1 MLIPGSRRLRVPAV
15 VLVAVLTLVFLLYN
29 SDHNVRRGHA
39 LDRLV
44 RPQTW
49 LKPHPPSLPGLPP
62 EYAIPSSESPWC
74 QDRYGTRYLNNT
86 RDWSASYC
94 TRESASNF
102 TCFWSATASDRVDV
116 MCLGRRAVFDASQ
129 QRFRLACQLR
139 ELSQQ
144 EKVDGV
150 PAVPDQL
157 TRHWY
162 DTGPGIVMERAVLL
176 GKAFPV
182 PRKPATTTI
191 LVKREGNANLWHSLM
206 EIISLSW
213 TLDVLQMTVDDE
225 TGEPFLSPRAGRNA
239 QVVLLDQHDEGN
251 FIALWRLF
259 AKMPIRHIHDLDDSE
274 PPTDIV
280 IPFAGGSN
288 PLWQGDW
295 VDLECHDSALVKA
308 FVSRVLSHYNTST
321 PSRDADQVTV
331 TFIHRTNTR
340 KLIDEAEHIGALA
353 SAIPHMKLNVVD
365 FAALPL
371 TGQIDIIRGTD
382 VLVGVH
388 GAGLTHLMFL
398 RPGSTVIEI
407 LPEGFQHKGFRN
419 LAQMLGLNFLR
430 THAKMRGN
438 ASGSQQWQSD
448 DVDIDGQKLMDVVG
462 VGVRGLYSK
471 DLRSHDVY

>member
-1 MLIPGSRRLRVPAV
+1 
-15 VLVAVLTLVFLLYN
+15 
-29 SDHNVRRGHA
+29 
-39 LDRLV
+39 
-44 RPQTW
+44 
-49 LKPHPPSLPGLPP
+49 
-62 EYAIPSSESPWC
+62 
-74 QDRYGTRYLNNT
+74 
-86 RDWSASYC
+86 
-94 TRESASNF
+94 
-102 TCFWSATASDRVDV
+102 
-116 MCLGRRAVFDASQ
+116 
-129 QRFRLACQLR
+129 
-139 ELSQQ
+139 
-144 EKVDGV
+144 
-150 PAVPDQL
+150 
-157 TRHWY
+157 
-162 DTGPGIVMERAVLL
+162 
-176 GKAFPV
+176 
-182 PRKPATTTI
+182 
-191 LVKREGNANLWHSLM
+191 
-206 EIISLSW
+206 
-213 TLDVLQMTVDDE
+213 
-225 TGEPFLSPRAGRNA
+225 
-239 QVVLLDQHDEGN
+239 
-251 FIALWRLF
+251 
-259 AKMPIRHIHDLDDSE
+259 MPIRHIHDLDDSE

-295 VDLECHDSALVKA
+295 VDLECHDSALVKT